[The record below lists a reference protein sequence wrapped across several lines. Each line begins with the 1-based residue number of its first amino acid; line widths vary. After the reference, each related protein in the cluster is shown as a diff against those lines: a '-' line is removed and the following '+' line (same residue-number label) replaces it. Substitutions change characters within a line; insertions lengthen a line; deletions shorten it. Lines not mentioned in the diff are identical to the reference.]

1 MPIAKIN
8 QAQTLELV
16 RTWRKQTG
24 SLPPRPR
31 VESAGPQLVIS
42 AGKKKNHHGQ

>member
-1 MPIAKIN
+1 V
-8 QAQTLELV
+8 V

-24 SLPPRPR
+24 SLPIQPSTA
-31 VESAGPQLVIS
+31 SAGPQLVFS